1 MYGLDHTSEQTW
13 PIRNGS
19 QRFQDSDERRDW
31 QLLLQVIYFVNKC
44 EAMFSTERTSS
55 ALESCSYLK
64 LTSLLESSQQL
75 CNAKWRG
82 NENGKKT
89 NKQTTKQ

>member
-1 MYGLDHTSEQTW
+1 
-13 PIRNGS
+13 
-19 QRFQDSDERRDW
+19 
-31 QLLLQVIYFVNKC
+31 
-44 EAMFSTERTSS
+44 MFSTERTSS

-64 LTSLLESSQQL
+64 LTSLLERSQQL

-89 NKQTTKQ
+89 KKQTTKQ